1 MQTETIPAAAALDP
15 EQLAR
20 TIVEELS
27 ERQAE
32 QIVLLHVAELTDLA
46 DHFVIATATSRRHF
60 AALEDALRKAP
71 EVPRAR
77 REGGGEG
84 GWQLFDY
91 GAVVVHVFDRQT
103 REYYDLDGLWSAA
116 QTLLRVE

>member
-1 MQTETIPAAAALDP
+1 MQTETAPAAVSSDP
-15 EQLAR
+15 ERLAR

-32 QIVLLHVAELTDLA
+32 AIVLLAVAELTDLA

-60 AALEDALRKAP
+60 GALEDTLRKIPGA
-71 EVPRAR
+71 PRAR
-77 REGGGEG
+77 REGAADG

-91 GAVVVHVFDRQT
+91 GAVVVHLFDQQT
-103 REYYDLDGLWSAA
+103 RDYYDLDGLWSAA
-116 QTLLRVE
+116 PTLLRIE